1 MSSGDYVQIK
11 PDFQKKKKQKQNNPD
26 IQITVLLL
34 GVKRVSV
41 HTPASGTH
49 VHVQPP
55 PPHETKQE
63 KSRGILRHK
72 EKKDTLTLL
81 TSLFAYS
88 IPALRTTRGK
98 AGSIGGQ
105 ITALTIDNALL
116 FWGPDVFRFPWP
128 QCCLHVLIG
137 PWHEGTGLY
146 FTQNACGHLYVKKAC
161 LKTARLPL
169 EGSQGM
175 SVGLLG
181 HEAHCGCP
189 AFTGQ
194 PPTWMRP
201 F

>member
-1 MSSGDYVQIK
+1 MCPY
-11 PDFQKKKKQKQNNPD
+11 
-26 IQITVLLL
+26 
-34 GVKRVSV
+34 
-41 HTPASGTH
+41 TPLHQAHMCTYN
-49 VHVQPP
+49 PP